1 MSDDMLDFLCALST
15 IVLRVRESVGHVRES
30 VGIEWQVARWENGK
44 VLVIVQYDEAVEQ
57 YAYRTVYRSGEE
69 GPIRYMDQDEASY
82 RIRSNASDFRW
93 LRDSE
98 MPEGKDRVRTS
109 VPRKK
114 LLEVSLFIPPIWR
127 EPIDLSHLEF

>member
-15 IVLRVRESVGHVRES
+15 IVLRVRESVRDQKN
-30 VGIEWQVARWENGK
+30 IEWQVARWENGK
-44 VLVIVQYDEAVEQ
+44 VLVIVQYDEAVNR
-57 YAYRTVYRSGEE
+57 YAYRTVYRSGSE

-82 RIRSNASDFRW
+82 RISSNSSDFRW

-98 MPEGKDRVRTS
+98 IPEGKDRVRTYVS
-109 VPRKK
+109 RKT
-114 LLEVSLFIPPIWR
+114 LEVSLFIPPIWR